1 MINHFIP
8 KNLSEALDILSN
20 HDCYILAGGTDLMVQ
35 KHRSS
40 GLLPTFEK
48 DILYISNLEDLNYI
62 KNDEKGIHIGAT
74 TKYRDILKN
83 KYVPQMLK
91 DVVSELASPNIRNMA
106 TLAGN
111 IGNASPAGDT
121 LVPLYLLD
129 ASLILSSKN
138 GNRELL
144 VKDFIKGVRKT
155 DRQKD
160 ELITEILIPHIEYK
174 YKWVK
179 VGSRAAESITKVS
192 FLGAYKVEEGKIKDM
207 RIAFGSVGV
216 TVIRN
221 HKIESELIGLKLNEI
236 DAQIPKILKKFDAII
251 NPITDQRSTKD
262 YRKKVAMN
270 LLENF
275 LKNIK

>member
-8 KNLSEALDILSN
+8 KNLSEALDTLSN

-91 DVVSELASPNIRNMA
+91 DVVSEVASPNIRNMA

-129 ASLILSSKN
+129 ASLVLSSKN

-160 ELITEILIPHIEYK
+160 ELITEILIPHNDYK

-221 HKIESELIGLKLNEI
+221 HKIESELIGLKLSEI
-236 DAQIPKILKKFDAII
+236 EAQIPKILKKFDAII

-275 LKNIK
+275 LENIK

>member
-48 DILYISNLEDLNYI
+48 DILYISNLEDLNYT

-74 TKYRDILKN
+74 TKYRDILKS

-160 ELITEILIPHIEYK
+160 ELITEILIPHNDYK

-221 HKIESELIGLKLNEI
+221 HKIESELIGLKLSEI
-236 DAQIPKILKKFDAII
+236 NAQIPKILKKFAAII

-275 LKNIK
+275 LENIK